1 MTVKPTEERNSVIVD
16 LQSEFNS
23 FSTFSPIKKYTVSME
38 RVNRVKTELAS
49 TPSPSQ
55 EILLYF
61 KSEYNELNEND
72 LNFFLSSIQKKRQA
86 ASILSSLSSFLSEEI
101 LRILHEKP
109 EDMGRRL
116 YRLLR
121 SVDAVLHNVECN
133 VVLLVISLFPLSL

>member
-1 MTVKPTEERNSVIVD
+1 MTVKPTEEKNSVIVD

-49 TPSPSQ
+49 SPSPSQ
-55 EILLYF
+55 EFLLYF
-61 KSEYNELNEND
+61 KSEYDELDENA
-72 LNFFLSSIQKKRQA
+72 LNFFLSSLQKKRQA

-101 LRILHEKP
+101 LRVLYEKP

-121 SVDAVLHNVECN
+121 SVDAVLHNEECN
-133 VVLLVISLFPLSL
+133 VVLQVISLFPLSL

>member
-1 MTVKPTEERNSVIVD
+1 
-16 LQSEFNS
+16 
-23 FSTFSPIKKYTVSME
+23 ME
-38 RVNRVKTELAS
+38 RVNRVKAELAS

-116 YRLLR
+116 CRLLR
-121 SVDAVLHNVECN
+121 SVDALQHNEECN
-133 VVLLVISLFPLSL
+133 VVLLVASLFPLSL

>member
-49 TPSPSQ
+49 THSPSQ

-61 KSEYNELNEND
+61 KSEYNELDEND
-72 LNFFLSSIQKKRQA
+72 LNFFLASLQKKWQA
-86 ASILSSLSSFLSEEI
+86 ASVLSSFLSEEI

-121 SVDAVLHNVECN
+121 SVDALQHNEECN
-133 VVLLVISLFPLSL
+133 VVLLVASLFPLSL

>member
-1 MTVKPTEERNSVIVD
+1 MTVKPTEEKNSVIVD

-49 TPSPSQ
+49 AHSPSQ

-61 KSEYNELNEND
+61 KSEYNELDENA
-72 LNFFLSSIQKKRQA
+72 LNFFLSSLQKKRQA

-101 LRILHEKP
+101 LRVLHEKP

-116 YRLLR
+116 CRLLR
-121 SVDAVLHNVECN
+121 SVDALQHNEECN
-133 VVLLVISLFPLSL
+133 VVLLVASLFPLSL